1 MIRLFSALLC
11 LVVSASAFAQ
21 DYSYKVVYSGGSLAS
36 VRSGADA
43 TLYVDPTVVRIVV
56 DHLNVVSIPSNTI
69 TQVAFGEEVPRT
81 LGSLITLGKQKKHL
95 VGFTWSYYTQR
106 GGLAIQCT
114 ANEYQGILLAL
125 QGVSGKQATNISD
138 VTAKADAAPV
148 AANTTPNARNDP

>member
-1 MIRLFSALLC
+1 MIRLFGALLF
-11 LVVSASAFAQ
+11 LAVSASASAQ

-69 TQVAFGEEVPRT
+69 TQVAFGDEVPHT

-114 ANEYQGILLAL
+114 ASEYEGILLAL
-125 QGVSGKQATNISD
+125 QGVSGKQATNISG
-138 VTAKADAAPV
+138 VPAKAGDAQV
-148 AANTTPNARNDP
+148 AANAHP

>member
-1 MIRLFSALLC
+1 MIRLFGAVLF

-69 TQVAFGEEVPRT
+69 TQVAFGDEVPHT

-114 ANEYQGILLAL
+114 ASEYQGILLAL

-138 VTAKADAAPV
+138 VTAKTGAAQV
-148 AANTTPNARNDP
+148 AVNTHP

>member
-95 VGFTWSYYTQR
+95 GLYLVLLHPARRSRHPVHSKRVPGNPSRAPGSFRQASYEH
-106 GGLAIQCT
+106 L
-114 ANEYQGILLAL
+114 
-125 QGVSGKQATNISD
+125 
-138 VTAKADAAPV
+138 
-148 AANTTPNARNDP
+148 

>member
-43 TLYVDPTVVRIVV
+43 TLYVETTVVRIVV

-69 TQVAFGEEVPRT
+69 TQIAFGEEVPRT

-95 VGFTWSYYTQR
+95 VGFTWLTTPS
-106 GGLAIQCT
+106 A
-114 ANEYQGILLAL
+114 
-125 QGVSGKQATNISD
+125 GVSPSSAQQTSTRESFSRSREFPASKLRTSLM
-138 VTAKADAAPV
+138 
-148 AANTTPNARNDP
+148 